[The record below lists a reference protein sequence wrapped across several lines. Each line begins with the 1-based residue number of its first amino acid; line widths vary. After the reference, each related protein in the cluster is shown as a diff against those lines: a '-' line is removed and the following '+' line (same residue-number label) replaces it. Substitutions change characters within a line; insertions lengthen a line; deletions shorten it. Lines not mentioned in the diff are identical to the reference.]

1 MKFISIAILSLLC
14 FNSGSSQIEYDI
26 SDMKMYRFLQLSD
39 NQPASWFSKSEYFD
53 LLKNKKNFMDRTF
66 NKQLFNP
73 KAAQLISNF
82 ELPNVAKYTYQANYA
97 IQKFD
102 KTRAKEFLTKLSSFH
117 TRYYNSTTGA
127 QASYFIKDHITNI
140 VKDYKYSNMIEIEE
154 VKHDNWD
161 QISLIVRFKGNGNSS
176 EIVVLGSH
184 LDSVNDEDPEN
195 GRSPGADDD
204 GSGVTILI
212 ELIETFVKTDYLP
225 IKTLEFQFYSAEEV
239 GFLGSQQIAQRY
251 HNQTKNVI
259 GMLQLDMAG
268 YSTKQLKSIRVIS
281 DYTDPELSKFVKLL
295 IKTYTSSSII
305 DDKCGYACS
314 DHAAFTEVG
323 YRSAFIIEDEFSPVY
338 HSDKDSVESVNFE
351 YLKEFFKIS
360 LGFAI
365 ELSEPGNITIIHSYS
380 IKLSPD
386 ILKVFILCTIVLILD
401 YIVI

>member
-1 MKFISIAILSLLC
+1 
-14 FNSGSSQIEYDI
+14 
-26 SDMKMYRFLQLSD
+26 MYRLLQLSD
-39 NQPASWFSKSEYFD
+39 DRPASWFSKSQYFD
-53 LLKNKKNFMDRTF
+53 LLKNKRNFMDRTF
-66 NKQLFNP
+66 NNNIYNP

-82 ELPNVAKYTYQANYA
+82 EFPKVAKYTYQSNYA
-97 IQKFD
+97 IQQFD
-102 KTRAKEFLTKLSSFH
+102 KTRAEKFLTKLSSFH

-127 QASYFIKDHITNI
+127 QASYFIKDHIDSI
-140 VKDYKYSNMIEIEE
+140 IKDHKYKNMVEVEE
-154 VKHDNWD
+154 VKHDNWG
-161 QISLIVRFKGNGNSS
+161 QISLIVRFKGYGNSS

-212 ELIETFVKTDYLP
+212 ELIEIFVKTEYQP

-239 GFLGSQQIAQRY
+239 GFLGSQQIAQSY
-251 HNQTKNVI
+251 YNQTKEVI

-268 YSTKQLKSIRVIS
+268 YSTN

-295 IKTYTSSSII
+295 IKTYTSTSII

-338 HSDKDSVESVNFE
+338 HSDKDTVDSVNFE
-351 YLKEFFKIS
+351 YLLEFFKVS

-365 ELSEPGNITIIHSYS
+365 ELSEPNNITMPHSYS

-386 ILKVFILCTIVLILD
+386 LFKASLSCTILLFLLEC
-401 YIVI
+401 IVI